1 MGNRRQGREMALQ
14 TLYGIEF
21 GKRDWSDAIADMKER
36 AGEGPSED
44 EDLMEL
50 IRGDGDA
57 QAFAEVLVSG
67 VVAHREDIDSL
78 LEETSTNW
86 KVARMARVDRNI
98 LRLATY
104 ELRYCEDIPA
114 RVTINEAIE
123 IAKRYGEKDSNAFIN
138 GILDRI
144 AALGPA

>member
-1 MGNRRQGREMALQ
+1 MALQ

-21 GKRDWSDAIADMKER
+21 GKRDWSDAIVDMKER

-44 EDLMEL
+44 EDLMDL

-57 QAFAEVLVSG
+57 QAFAEMLVSG
-67 VVAHREDIDSL
+67 VVAHLEDIDSL